1 MVINDK
7 TCLGVDRRV
16 GGGNYTGVERRRNLG
31 PGAYVMMTIH
41 RWTFY
46 GILVLNVVMAVSL
59 INLTLFAKQGR
70 RYTWDNG
77 DVERAERIQGDAD
90 LHARIDSLH
99 PQHGGHE

>member
-16 GGGNYTGVERRRNLG
+16 GCGNYTGMERRRNLG
-31 PGAYVMMTIH
+31 SGAYVMMTIH

-46 GILVLNVVMAVSL
+46 GILVLNVILVGSL
-59 INLTLFAKQGR
+59 LNLTMFAKQGAR
-70 RYTWDNG
+70 FTAADG
-77 DVERAERIQGDAD
+77 AHERAERIQGDAD